1 MAMTVH
7 CDIVSAEKQLFSGLV
22 ELVVAAGVEGDLG
35 VMPGHAP
42 LLTRLKPGPVRVKKQ
57 NGDEEVF
64 YVSGGFL
71 EVQPGIVSILADTA
85 LRAHD
90 IDEAAAEEARRE
102 AEQALANQSGDF
114 DYGRASAQLA
124 EAAAQLAALR
134 RLKNRASRGT

>member
-71 EVQPGIVSILADTA
+71 EVQPKLVTVLADTA
-85 LRAHD
+85 ERAQD
-90 IDEAAAEEARRE
+90 MDGAQAEEAKQRAKE
-102 AEQALANQSGDF
+102 ALEGKNADICLLYTSD
-114 DYGRASAQLA
+114 
-124 EAAAQLAALR
+124 AADE
-134 RLKNRASRGT
+134 